1 MRDGWV
7 DIGGRRL
14 HLICTGSGRPTVVLE
29 AGLGDTAAT
38 WAKVQPVLEQFTAVC
53 SYDRA
58 GLGQSE
64 SAPTPRTVRNLM
76 ADLRAL
82 LCNALLVG
90 PFILVG
96 HSYGGQIIRLFAA
109 QYPAD
114 VLGLV
119 LVDPSHEDKY
129 DRFES
134 VLSPDLITRQNQFL
148 ADPTRNSEGIDLLTS
163 RTQMQAARLLPQ
175 PLIVLTR
182 GLPDAPSPVWPSAA
196 LQGIE
201 RELQGEL
208 ARLSPQGRQIMAAA
222 SGHFIH
228 HDQPDLVIA
237 AVREILGLPAV
248 A

>member
-1 MRDGWV
+1 M
-7 DIGGRRL
+7 
-14 HLICTGSGRPTVVLE
+14 
-29 AGLGDTAAT
+29 GDTAAT
-38 WAKVQPVLEQFTAVC
+38 WARVQPALAQFTTVC

-58 GLGQSE
+58 GLGQSDP
-64 SAPTPRTVRNLM
+64 APHPRTVRDLV

-82 LCNALLVG
+82 FYNAPLTG

-96 HSYGGQIIRLFAA
+96 HSYGGQIVRLFTAHH
-109 QYPAD
+109 PTD

-134 VLSPDLITRQNQFL
+134 VLSPDLIARQRRFL
-148 ADPTRNSEGIDLLTS
+148 ADPPRNSEELDLPAS
-163 RTQMQAARLLPQ
+163 SAQMQAAPELPPV

-182 GLPDAPSPVWPSAA
+182 GLPDAPSSLWPSAA
-196 LQGIE
+196 LQRME
-201 RELQGEL
+201 RELQGAL
-208 ARLSPQGRQIMAAA
+208 ARLSPQGRQIMAEA

-228 HDQPDLVIA
+228 QDQPVLVIA
-237 AVREILGLPAV
+237 AIREILGLPNA